1 VIVDSKASQRL
12 SSSKRDIMGTLS
24 ESKGKKSEK
33 SCGMNRNNC
42 CRNFL
47 LVNTIVLLLQGLFF
61 IIGFEPLFS
70 AILEDKMTIVPT
82 TPAYEV
88 WKKPS
93 IPTTIKFYLFSVR
106 NPKQVENGDKPD
118 LEEVG
123 PFTYREEL
131 ERVNEEFYDNG
142 TVSYETKKNWFFLCD
157 QSASLESVITTVD
170 VPVLATAEFGRGN
183 YFMELSNYGM
193 FQTRSGLFVNRTAR
207 ELLFEGSRDPLL
219 DVGSLF
225 AKKGGIPM
233 DKFGWFYKRNG
244 TTWSDGRVTMATG
257 SRSYSEVGDI
267 KRWKGSNRTI
277 YPSTC
282 GDLRGTSAGF
292 TPVDLDRE
300 FVDYFSTD
308 ICRPI
313 RFTRENE
320 TVVEG
325 VKGTRFVLNATDT
338 FGNASTNPDNWCYN
352 ANLPYGVHNST
363 GCKGGDTTLKT
374 FVSLPHFLDADPSFR
389 EQFTKESMKPDRA
402 RHSSSMTL
410 QMETSI
416 PIQVLMRLQIILQL
430 RPNPRIGLFFEKIPE
445 VFLPVLWF
453 DAEAAIDE
461 EMASQVKML
470 AVMPTAGLLFGVIS
484 LAGAALCLVLF
495 LYLRQKKVTNSVT
508 PSATPAEKVDISIDM
523 RSKTLRTPVVET
535 SQI

>member
-1 VIVDSKASQRL
+1 
-12 SSSKRDIMGTLS
+12 MGTLS
-24 ESKGKKSEK
+24 ESKGGEGGKSSERLR
-33 SCGMNRNNC
+33 SEC
-42 CRNFL
+42 CKRFL
-47 LVNTIVLLLQGLFF
+47 FFNTVILLLQGLFF
-61 IIGFEPLFS
+61 LIGFDPLFS

-106 NPKQVENGDKPD
+106 NPKQVENGEKPD

-123 PFTYREEL
+123 PFAYREEL
-131 ERVNEEFYDNG
+131 ERVNEEFHDDG
-142 TVSYETKKNWFFLCD
+142 TVSYETKKNWFFLPD
-157 QSASLESVITTVD
+157 LSASLDSVITTVD

-183 YFMELSNYGM
+183 YFMEMSNYAL

-207 ELLFEGSRDPLL
+207 ALLFEGSRDSLL
-219 DVGSLF
+219 DVGSMF

-257 SRSYSEVGDI
+257 SKSYSEVGDI
-267 KRWKGSNRTI
+267 KKWKGRNRTI

-282 GDLRGTSAGF
+282 GELRGTSAGF
-292 TPVDLDRE
+292 TPVDPDRQ

-313 RFTRENE
+313 RFQREKEN
-320 TVVEG
+320 VVEG

-338 FGNASTNPDNWCYN
+338 FGNESTNPDNWCFN

-374 FVSLPHFLDADPSFR
+374 FVSLPHFLGADPSFR
-389 EQFTKESMKPDRA
+389 DQFTERSMKPDPV

-430 RPNPRIGLFFEKIPE
+430 RPNPYIGLFFAKIPE

-461 EMASQVKML
+461 EMASQVSML
-470 AVMPTAGLLFGVIS
+470 AVMPMAGLIFGGIS

-495 LYLRQKKVTNSVT
+495 LYIRKKKSSTVT
-508 PSATPAEKVDISIDM
+508 PAFVKSEKVDMSIDM
-523 RSKTLRTPVVET
+523 RSKTLRAPTVEI

>member
-1 VIVDSKASQRL
+1 
-12 SSSKRDIMGTLS
+12 MGTLS
-24 ESKGKKSEK
+24 ESKGGEK
-33 SCGMNRNNC
+33 SCERWQGNC
-42 CRNFL
+42 CKRFL
-47 LVNTIVLLLQGLFF
+47 FVNTFILLLQGLFF
-61 IIGFEPLFS
+61 LIGFDPLFS

-93 IPTTIKFYLFSVR
+93 IPTTIKFFLFSVR
-106 NPKQVENGDKPD
+106 NPKQVENGEKPD
-118 LEEVG
+118 LDEVG
-123 PFTYREEL
+123 PFAYREDL
-131 ERVNEEFYDNG
+131 ERVNEEFHDDG
-142 TVSYETKKNWFFLCD
+142 TVSYETKKNWFFLPHL
-157 QSASLESVITTVD
+157 SVSLDSVITTVD
-170 VPVLATAEFGRGN
+170 IPVLATAEFGRGN
-183 YFMELSNYGM
+183 YVMELSNYWV
-193 FQTRSGLFVNRTAR
+193 FKARSGLFVNRTAR
-207 ELLFEGSRDPLL
+207 ELLFEGSRDSLL
-219 DVGSLF
+219 DVGSMF

-244 TTWSDGRVTMATG
+244 TTWSDGQVTMATG
-257 SRSYSEVGDI
+257 SKNYSEVGDI

-292 TPVDLDRE
+292 TPVDPGRQ

-313 RFTRENE
+313 RFQRENE
-320 TVVEG
+320 DMVEG

-338 FGNASTNPDNWCYN
+338 FGNASTNPENWCFN
-352 ANLPYGVHNST
+352 ANLPTGVHNST
-363 GCKGGDTTLKT
+363 GCKGGDTTLRT
-374 FVSLPHFLDADPSFR
+374 FVSLPHFLGADPSFR
-389 EQFTKESMKPDRA
+389 DQFTERSMKPDPV
-402 RHSSSMTL
+402 RHASSMTL

-430 RPNPRIGLFFEKIPE
+430 RPNPNIGTFFAKLPE

-470 AVMPTAGLLFGVIS
+470 AVMPMAGLIFGGLS
-484 LAGAALCLVLF
+484 LAGAALCLLLF
-495 LYLRQKKVTNSVT
+495 FVVRRRKSSSVT
-508 PSATPAEKVDISIDM
+508 PVAFVTSEKVDMSIDL
-523 RSKTLRTPVVET
+523 RSKTLRAPTVEV
-535 SQI
+535 SEI

>member
-1 VIVDSKASQRL
+1 MGGEGGKSSEQWRGECCKYFLFFNTVI
-12 SSSKRDIMGTLS
+12 
-24 ESKGKKSEK
+24 
-33 SCGMNRNNC
+33 
-42 CRNFL
+42 
-47 LVNTIVLLLQGLFF
+47 LLLQGLFF
-61 IIGFEPLFS
+61 LIGFDPLFS

-82 TPAYEV
+82 TPAYEA

-93 IPTTIKFYLFSVR
+93 IPTITKIYFFSVR
-106 NPKQVENGDKPD
+106 NPKQVENGEKPD

-123 PFTYREEL
+123 PFGYREEL
-131 ERVNEEFYDNG
+131 ERVNEEFNGDG
-142 TVSYETKKNWFFLCD
+142 TVSYETKKNWFFLPD
-157 QSASLESVITTVD
+157 LSASLDSVITTVD
-170 VPVLATAEFGRGN
+170 VPVLATAECGRGN
-183 YFMELSNYGM
+183 YFMEMSNYAL

-207 ELLFEGSRDPLL
+207 ALLFEGSRDSLL
-219 DVGSLF
+219 DVGSMF

-244 TTWSDGRVTMATG
+244 TTWSDGQVTMATG
-257 SRSYSEVGDI
+257 SKSYSEVGDI
-267 KRWKGSNRTI
+267 KKWKGRNRTI

-282 GDLRGTSAGF
+282 GELRGTSAGF
-292 TPVDLDRE
+292 TPVDPDRQ

-313 RFTRENE
+313 RFQRENE
-320 TVVEG
+320 NVVEG

-338 FGNASTNPDNWCYN
+338 FGNESTNPDNWCFN

-374 FVSLPHFLDADPSFR
+374 FVSLPHFLGADPSFR
-389 EQFTKESMKPDRA
+389 DQFTERSMKPDPV

-430 RPNPRIGLFFEKIPE
+430 RPNPNIGSFFEKIPE

-453 DAEAAIDE
+453 DAEAAINE

-470 AVMPTAGLLFGVIS
+470 AVMPTAGLIFGAIS
-484 LAGAALCLVLF
+484 LAGAALCLLLF
-495 LYLRQKKVTNSVT
+495 IYLRQKKGTNSVT
-508 PSATPAEKVDISIDM
+508 PVSPKTSTAEKVEMSIDM
-523 RSKTLRTPVVET
+523 RSKTLR
-535 SQI
+535 